1 MWDTENDIITVKQF
15 TTPRLDGFN
24 GNLFTTEVIENWL
37 AVACSDC
44 TSPFI
49 NFYDRDEF
57 TLAQAYKM
65 TGSYGQAKINVAWF
79 KNEFNSLNVFV
90 GASGSIDMI
99 EIFTP
104 PQSEVLSHVAED

>member
-1 MWDTENDIITVKQF
+1 
-15 TTPRLDGFN
+15 
-24 GNLFTTEVIENWL
+24 
-37 AVACSDC
+37 
-44 TSPFI
+44 
-49 NFYDRDEF
+49 
-57 TLAQAYKM
+57 M

-90 GASGSIDMI
+90 GASGSIDLI